1 MGTHGAN
8 PAAIAIMEG
17 HHQWLFLCPP
27 FSSLSSL
34 PRHIAE
40 VASLLLAYPLPL
52 TSLAFRFPE
61 LAVLLFCRARW
72 SSIEVIGHSL
82 AGSSCPCSLT
92 AWAILQIMVTPPAS
106 PALGLQG
113 SFGALSWLPPVVLPM
128 GNMHPR
134 NA

>member
-8 PAAIAIMEG
+8 PAVIAIMEG

-52 TSLAFRFPE
+52 ISLAFRFPE

-92 AWAILQIMVTPPAS
+92 AWAILPDHGYFPCISSIRPPGF
-106 PALGLQG
+106 LW
-113 SFGALSWLPPVVLPM
+113 SFVLATSSSVSHGEHAP
-128 GNMHPR
+128 
-134 NA
+134 